1 MNEPA
6 SATGTSARLER
17 LLEEL
22 SSAIDA
28 DAGAGLYLD
37 DGDGRL
43 EQVAQSSGSSR
54 RAFRLPRIVLRP
66 GSDRAGSVE
75 FISIPDVRGG
85 FIVLERGRAEP
96 FSSDDRAVARLYAR
110 QLADQVVVSGMRLRT
125 GIWTRQLEAIQSIA
139 AQLTRLTSVSEVA
152 SAICSETRRVIDYD
166 NARVHLVAL
175 DGETLEPV
183 AFRSHVRE
191 YAGETADGLRLR
203 VGEGITGWVAANG
216 RPLIVPDAANDPR
229 TMDVPGSAEMV
240 AESMLL
246 VPMRY
251 ESAVTGVIV
260 LSRLGLGR
268 FDEDDLRLLQVLSD
282 QAAVAVENAR
292 LLAGRDRLVE
302 ELAALL
308 DISQAGSVARDEV
321 TLAGILADKLLKATH
336 ADACSISRWDE
347 GSTVLHVLGW
357 QGADAG
363 DTTGRMRDP
372 AAAAEQGT
380 HDHPGMG
387 GHTAVGGTI
396 DVLGHPLTRRVLLD
410 GMPQL
415 LHRMADDVDIAER
428 RVMESLGAHTL
439 LMLPLN
445 AGGRTIGL
453 ASLYATSAARDFSE
467 YEMNVYRT
475 MANQAAAVLENARL
489 VGQLRTAA
497 DIDQVT
503 GANNH
508 RHLQERLKQEV
519 ARASRTHS
527 PVALL
532 MIDLD
537 GFKAIND
544 VHGHGDGDRVLH
556 NVAAGLKL
564 AVRTN
569 DVVARYGGDEFVVL
583 MPDTDEAA
591 GRVVAERVV
600 AGVRNQRHQL
610 SDGSEGRVSCS
621 AGLAIYPDDGRT
633 AAMLLKMADAA
644 MYSVKRAGGSA
655 VRRGVRATRPP
666 AAPTPT
672 DGVVSGV

>member
-1 MNEPA
+1 MNRQAAADETA
-6 SATGTSARLER
+6 ARLER
-17 LLEEL
+17 LLQEL
-22 SSAIDA
+22 SSAVDA
-28 DAGAGLYLD
+28 DSGAGLYLD

-43 EQVAQSSGSSR
+43 ELVAQSRGPLR
-54 RAFRLPRIVLRP
+54 RVFRLPRLLPRS
-66 GSDRAGSVE
+66 GAERTASVE
-75 FISIPDVRGG
+75 LISVPDLRGG
-85 FIVLERGRAEP
+85 LIVLERTRSEP

-110 QLADQVVVSGMRLRT
+110 QLADQVVVSGMRLRP

-152 SAICSETRRVIDYD
+152 AAICTETRRVIDYD
-166 NARVHLVAL
+166 NARVHLVAA

-216 RPLIVPDAANDPR
+216 RALIVPDAANDPR
-229 TMDVPGSAEMV
+229 ALDVPGSDDTV

-251 ESAVTGVIV
+251 ESEVTGIIV

-268 FDEDDLRLLQVLSD
+268 FDDDDLRLLQVLAD

-308 DISQAGSVARDEV
+308 DISQAGSVAQDEV
-321 TLAGILADKLLKATH
+321 TLAGVLAGKLMQVTH
-336 ADACSISRWDE
+336 ADACSISRLDE
-347 GSTVLHVLGW
+347 GSTLLHTLGW
-357 QGADAG
+357 QGGATGASQDTGAG
-363 DTTGRMRDP
+363 
-372 AAAAEQGT
+372 
-380 HDHPGMG
+380 
-387 GHTAVGGTI
+387 AVI
-396 DVLGHPLTRRVLLD
+396 DVLEHPLTRRVLLD

-415 LHRMADDVDIAER
+415 LHRVADDLDIAER
-428 RVMESLGAHTL
+428 SVMEALGAHTL

-453 ASLYATSAARDFSE
+453 AALYATSEVRDFSE

-489 VGQLRTAA
+489 MGQLRTAA
-497 DIDQVT
+497 DVDQVT
-503 GANNH
+503 GVNNH

-519 ARASRTHS
+519 ARSSRTHA
-527 PVALL
+527 PLAVL

-537 GFKAIND
+537 GFKTIND
-544 VHGHGDGDRVLH
+544 VHGHSDGDRVLH

-600 AGVRNQRHQL
+600 AGVRAQRHQL
-610 SDGSEGRVSCS
+610 SDGTEGHVSCS

-633 AAMLLKMADAA
+633 AATLLKAADAA

-655 VRRGVRATRPP
+655 VRRGSRAARPP
-666 AAPTPT
+666 ASRAANAPA
-672 DGVVSGV
+672 GGAASGV